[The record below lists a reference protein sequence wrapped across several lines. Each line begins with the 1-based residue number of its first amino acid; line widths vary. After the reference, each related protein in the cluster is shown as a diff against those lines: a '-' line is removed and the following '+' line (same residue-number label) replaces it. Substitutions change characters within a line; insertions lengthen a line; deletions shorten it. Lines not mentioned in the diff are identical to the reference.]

1 MRRLMNRLTSYLTP
15 RLGAVFIALL
25 GGSLARLTM
34 QMTRSLRHGLAIA
47 AVGIFI
53 GVVVAYAAL
62 ASFGAVE
69 LLLAVWRPESD
80 LLTVGFRGLHLNWL
94 LIPALAGLA
103 IGGLLSWLAPQPP
116 VELADVIHAAH
127 KPDPQVSRTGGYISL
142 LKSVLAL
149 GGGSPTG
156 LYGPLV
162 VLGASLAASMKR
174 FTRLSPHFGE
184 MALGAGVA
192 AAISAAFS
200 APLAGILFAHEV
212 VLRHYSLRFF
222 APVTLASASAYV
234 FSGEGLNQHI
244 VMLPILPTRMA
255 GPSDIFLLLVLGVMA
270 GLLAVFLMRGL
281 ERLRKAMTALP
292 LPLWARPVLA
302 GLAVGILAHIAPG
315 IMGPG
320 LDVISAMLDGTIS
333 ATGLMTLLVLKALA
347 AGLCLTLYF
356 HGGIVAPALFVGAAL
371 GGLAAAAFALLT
383 PLTGYTPDSGLF
395 VLAGMAA
402 MASSILGAPLAVIL
416 LGFELSQN
424 YAATTAIMVTIVTAN
439 LLTSRLYAR
448 SVFEPQL
455 LARGVDLSLGRENL
469 ALQATPVTHLMAP
482 DFVTLDDTMSVE
494 AAVAE
499 MARAQCAEAHVL
511 DADKN
516 WVGKLCLYAL
526 VNRSD
531 SATLKAKDFIET
543 APLVLQASQNAL
555 QAQQAMTDFIGEAVP
570 VLDDAKLV
578 GIVHEADLFAHARMV
593 TRSIWQ
599 HDHDDDVRDK
609 SAFGFDGARKN

>member
-1 MRRLMNRLTSYLTP
+1 MKSAFTAIGKFLR
-15 RLGAVFIALL
+15 ALF
-25 GGSLARLTM
+25 GVAGIS
-34 QMTRSLRHGLAIA
+34 MTVSLRHGLTIA
-47 AVGIFI
+47 AIGIII

-62 ASFGAVE
+62 VSFGAVE
-69 LLLAVWRPESD
+69 LLLAQWRPNDD
-80 LLTVGFRGLHLNWL
+80 LLQVGFHGFHAHWL
-94 LIPALAGLA
+94 VIPILAGLA
-103 IGGLLSWLAPQPP
+103 IGLLLSWLAPQPP

-127 KPDPQVSRTGGYISL
+127 KPDPQVSRTGGYVSL

-192 AAISAAFS
+192 AAISAAFA

-222 APVTLASASAYV
+222 APVTLASATAYV
-234 FSGEGLNQHI
+234 FSGEVLNQHI
-244 VMLPILPTRMA
+244 VMLPILQTRMA
-255 GPSDIFLLLVLGVMA
+255 GPVDIILLLVLGLAA
-270 GLLAVFLMRGL
+270 GLLAVGLMRGL
-281 ERLRKAMTALP
+281 NWLRGKMAALP
-292 LPLWARPVLA
+292 LPLWARPVFA
-302 GLAVGILAHIAPG
+302 GLCVGILAHFAPG
-315 IMGPG
+315 ILGPG
-320 LDVISAMLDGTIS
+320 LDVISAMLQGQLS
-333 ATGLMTLLVLKALA
+333 GFELFVLLSLKALA
-347 AGLCLTLYF
+347 AGVCLTLFF

-371 GGLAAAAFALLT
+371 GGLAAAAFALFS
-383 PLTGYTPDSGLF
+383 PLTGYMPDSGLF

-402 MASSILGAPLAVIL
+402 MGSSVLGAPLAVIL
-416 LGFELSQN
+416 LSFELSQN

-469 ALQATPVTHLMAP
+469 ALQAVNVTQLMAP
-482 DFVTLDDTMSVE
+482 DFVTLNAQVS
-494 AAVAE
+494 VAE
-499 MARAQCAEAHVL
+499 AIQHMAKAQCAEAHL
-511 DADKN
+511 HDGDGL

-526 VNRSD
+526 VGRNGDEAARAYME
-531 SATLKAKDFIET
+531 ATPLILQADET
-543 APLVLQASQNAL
+543 ALA
-555 QAQQAMTDFIGEAVP
+555 AQQAMADFIGEAVP
-570 VLDDAKLV
+570 VLEAGKLI
-578 GIVHEADLFAHARMV
+578 GIIHEADLFAHARMV

-599 HDHDDDVRDK
+599 HDHDDDVRDRA
-609 SAFGFDGARKN
+609 AFDFSDNLKR

>member
-1 MRRLMNRLTSYLTP
+1 MLGLMARFKLFFSAFWS
-15 RLGAVFIALL
+15 GAVQ
-25 GGSLARLTM
+25 R
-34 QMTRSLRHGLAIA
+34 MTVSLRHGLAIA
-47 AVGIFI
+47 AIGIFI
-53 GVVVAYAAL
+53 GIVVAYAAL

-69 LLLAVWRPESD
+69 LLFAQWRPDED
-80 LLTVGFRGLHLNWL
+80 LLKVGFRGLHLTWL
-94 LIPALAGLA
+94 LIPILAGLA
-103 IGGLLSWLAPQPP
+103 IGALLSWLAPQPP

-192 AAISAAFS
+192 AAISAAFA

-234 FSGEGLNQHI
+234 FSGEVLNQHI
-244 VMLPILPTRMA
+244 VMLPILSTRMA
-255 GPSDIFLLLVLGVMA
+255 GPVDIVLLLVLGLAA
-270 GLLAVFLMRGL
+270 GLLAVTLMRGL
-281 ERLRKAMTALP
+281 DNLRARMVALP

-302 GLAVGILAHIAPG
+302 GLAVGLLAHFAPG
-315 IMGPG
+315 ILGPG
-320 LDVISAMLDGTIS
+320 LDVISAMLQGEIS
-333 ATGLMTLLVLKALA
+333 ALGLLTLLLLKALA

-356 HGGIVAPALFVGAAL
+356 HGGVVAPALFVGAAL
-371 GGLAAAAFALLT
+371 GGLAASAFVLLT

-402 MASSILGAPLAVIL
+402 MASSLLGAPLAVIL

-448 SVFEPQL
+448 SVFDPQL
-455 LARGVDLSLGRENL
+455 RARGVDLSLGRENL
-469 ALQATPVTHLMAP
+469 ALQATPVTTLMAN
-482 DFVTLDDTMSVE
+482 DFITLKDTASVGD
-494 AAVAE
+494 AISE
-499 MARAQCAEAHVL
+499 MAQGRCAEAHML
-511 DADKN
+511 NGDDK
-516 WVGKLCLYAL
+516 WVGKLCLYKL
-526 VNRSD
+526 VD
-531 SATLKAKDFIET
+531 KDKTARANSYLET
-543 APLVLQASQNAL
+543 APLVLQAAQTAL
-555 QAQQAMTDFIGEAVP
+555 QAQSAMTDFIGEAVP
-570 VLDDAKLV
+570 VLDDGKLV
-578 GIVHEADLFAHARMV
+578 GIIHEADLFAHARMV
-593 TRSIWQ
+593 TRAIWQ
-599 HDHDDDVRDK
+599 HDHDDDVRERRAAASTEDIK
-609 SAFGFDGARKN
+609 T

>member
-1 MRRLMNRLTSYLTP
+1 MIGQVK
-15 RLGAVFIALL
+15 RLGKFLSALF
-25 GGSLARLTM
+25 GLAGIS
-34 QMTRSLRHGLAIA
+34 MTVSLRHGLTIA
-47 AVGIFI
+47 GIGIII

-69 LLLAVWRPESD
+69 LLLARWRPNDD
-80 LLTVGFRGLHLNWL
+80 LLQVGFHGFHLRWL
-94 LIPALAGLA
+94 LIPMLAGLA
-103 IGGLLSWLAPQPP
+103 IGLLLSWLAPQPP

-142 LKSVLAL
+142 VKSVLAL

-200 APLAGILFAHEV
+200 APLAGIIFAHEV

-222 APVTLASASAYV
+222 APVTLASATAYV
-234 FSGEGLNQHI
+234 FSGEVLNQHI
-244 VMLPILPTRMA
+244 VMLPILQTRMA
-255 GPSDIFLLLVLGVMA
+255 GPLDIILLLLLGVVA
-270 GLLAVFLMRGL
+270 GILAVGLMRGL
-281 ERLRKAMTALP
+281 NGLRAYMVALP

-302 GLAVGILAHIAPG
+302 GLAVGILAHFAPG
-315 IMGPG
+315 ILGPG
-320 LDVISAMLDGTIS
+320 LDVISAILQGDLSGFD
-333 ATGLMTLLVLKALA
+333 LLVLLGLKALA
-347 AGLCLTLYF
+347 AGFCLTLYF

-371 GGLAAAAFALLT
+371 GGLAAAAFAMLN
-383 PLTGYTPDSGLF
+383 PMTGYAPDSGLF

-402 MASSILGAPLAVIL
+402 MGSSVLGAPLAVIL
-416 LGFELSQN
+416 LSFELSQN

-469 ALQATPVTHLMAP
+469 ALQAIKVTQLMAP
-482 DFVTLDDTMSVE
+482 DFVALSDKASVRD
-494 AAVAE
+494 AVQH
-499 MARAQCAEAHVL
+499 MAKAHCAEAHL
-511 DADKN
+511 QDDKGQ
-516 WVGKLCLYAL
+516 WVGKLCLHAL
-526 VNRSD
+526 VERD
-531 SATLKAKDFIET
+531 GDEAARAYME
-543 APLVLQASQNAL
+543 AMPLVLQSEQTAL
-555 QAQQAMTDFIGEAVP
+555 AAQQAMADFIGEAVP
-570 VLDDAKLV
+570 VLEGGKLI
-578 GIVHEADLFAHARMV
+578 GIIHEADLFAHARMV

-599 HDHDDDVRDK
+599 HDHDEDVRDRA
-609 SAFGFDGARKN
+609 AFDFDASLKR

>member
-1 MRRLMNRLTSYLTP
+1 MRGLIARLKLFFSAFWG
-15 RLGAVFIALL
+15 GAVQ
-25 GGSLARLTM
+25 R
-34 QMTRSLRHGLAIA
+34 MTVSLRHGLAIA
-47 AVGIFI
+47 AIGIFI
-53 GVVVAYAAL
+53 GIVVAYAAL

-69 LLLAVWRPESD
+69 LLFAQWRPDAD
-80 LLTVGFRGLHLNWL
+80 LLTVGFRGLHLSWL
-94 LIPALAGLA
+94 LIPILAGLA

-127 KPDPQVSRTGGYISL
+127 KPDPQVSRTGGYVSL

-192 AAISAAFS
+192 AAISAAFA

-234 FSGEGLNQHI
+234 FSGEVLNQHI
-244 VMLPILPTRMA
+244 VMLPILSTRMA
-255 GPSDIFLLLVLGVMA
+255 GPVDIFLLLVLGLAA
-270 GLLAVFLMRGL
+270 GLLAVGLMRGL
-281 ERLRKAMTALP
+281 DNLRARMVALP
-292 LPLWARPVLA
+292 LPLWGRPVLA
-302 GLAVGILAHIAPG
+302 GLAVGLLAHFAPG
-315 IMGPG
+315 ILGPG
-320 LDVISAMLDGTIS
+320 LDVISAMLQGEIS
-333 ATGLMTLLVLKALA
+333 VFGLLTLLLLKALA

-356 HGGIVAPALFVGAAL
+356 HGGVVAPALFIGAAL
-371 GGLAAAAFALLT
+371 GGLAASSFAILT
-383 PLTGYTPDSGLF
+383 PLTGYVPDSGLF

-402 MASSILGAPLAVIL
+402 MASSLLGAPLAVIL

-448 SVFEPQL
+448 SVFDPQL

-469 ALQATPVTHLMAP
+469 ALQATPVTELMTN
-482 DFVTLDDTMSVE
+482 DFVTLKDTANVGDAMGQ
-494 AAVAE
+494 
-499 MARAQCAEAHVL
+499 MARGRCAEAHML
-511 DADKN
+511 DKHGQ

-526 VNRSD
+526 VNEAQDAPAHSYLEK
-531 SATLKAKDFIET
+531 T
-543 APLVLQASQNAL
+543 PLVLQATQTAL
-555 QAQQAMTDFIGEAVP
+555 QAQSAMADFIGEAVP
-570 VLDDAKLV
+570 VLHDGKLI

-593 TRSIWQ
+593 TRAIWQ
-599 HDHDDDVRDK
+599 HDHDDDVRDRH
-609 SAFGFDGARKN
+609 AFASTKDMKR

>member
-1 MRRLMNRLTSYLTP
+1 MQRIM
-15 RLGAVFIALL
+15 
-25 GGSLARLTM
+25 ARFKLFFSAFWGRAA
-34 QMTRSLRHGLAIA
+34 QRMTVSLRHGLAIA
-47 AVGIFI
+47 AIGIFI
-53 GVVVAYAAL
+53 GVIVAYAAL

-69 LLLAVWRPESD
+69 LLLAQWRPGDD
-80 LLTVGFRGLHLNWL
+80 LFSVGFRGLHISWL
-94 LIPALAGLA
+94 IIPILAGLA
-103 IGGLLSWLAPQPP
+103 IGALLSWLAPQPP

-127 KPDPQVSRTGGYISL
+127 KPNPQVSRSAGYISL

-222 APVTLASASAYV
+222 APVTLASAAAYV
-234 FSGEGLNQHI
+234 FSGEVLNQHI
-244 VMLPILPTRMA
+244 VMLPILSTRMA
-255 GPSDIFLLLVLGVMA
+255 GPFDIFLLLVLGLA
-270 GLLAVFLMRGL
+270 SGLLAVTLMRGL
-281 ERLRKAMTALP
+281 DNLRAHMVALP
-292 LPLWARPVLA
+292 LPLWARPALA
-302 GLAVGILAHIAPG
+302 GLAVGILAHFAPG
-315 IMGPG
+315 ILGPG
-320 LDVISAMLDGTIS
+320 LDMISAMLQGEIS
-333 ATGLMTLLVLKALA
+333 ALGLLTLFLLKALA

-356 HGGIVAPALFVGAAL
+356 HGGVVAPALFIGAAL
-371 GGLAAAAFALLT
+371 GGLAASTFTLLT
-383 PLTGYTPDSGLF
+383 PLTGYMPDSGLF

-402 MASSILGAPLAVIL
+402 MASSLLGAPLAVIL

-424 YAATTAIMVTIVTAN
+424 YAATTAIMVSIVTAN

-448 SVFEPQL
+448 SVFDPQL

-469 ALQATPVTHLMAP
+469 ALQATPVTELMAN
-482 DFVTLDDTMSVE
+482 DFVALKDTVNVGDAISQ
-494 AAVAE
+494 
-499 MARAQCAEAHVL
+499 MARARCAEAHML
-511 DADKN
+511 DNKGQ

-526 VNRSD
+526 VNKAQD
-531 SATLKAKDFIET
+531 SPAGHYLEK
-543 APLVLQASQNAL
+543 APLVLQAKQTAL
-555 QAQQAMTDFIGEAVP
+555 QAQGAMADFIGEAVP
-570 VLDDAKLV
+570 VLQDGKLI

-593 TRSIWQ
+593 TRAIWQ
-599 HDHDDDVRDK
+599 HDHDDDVRDRRSFASTK
-609 SAFGFDGARKN
+609 DMKR

>member
-1 MRRLMNRLTSYLTP
+1 M
-15 RLGAVFIALL
+15 
-25 GGSLARLTM
+25 ARLRLFLATFFGGTM
-34 QMTRSLRHGLAIA
+34 QRMTLSLRHGLAIA
-47 AVGIFI
+47 AIGIFI
-53 GVVVAYAAL
+53 GVIVAYAAL

-69 LLLAVWRPESD
+69 LLLAQWRPDED
-80 LLTVGFRGLHLNWL
+80 LLTVGFRRLHLSWL
-94 LIPALAGLA
+94 LIPIMAGLT
-103 IGGLLSWLAPQPP
+103 IGGLLRWLAPQPP
-116 VELADVIHAAH
+116 VELADVIYAAH

-234 FSGEGLNQHI
+234 FSGEVLNQHI
-244 VMLPILPTRMA
+244 VMLPILSMRIA
-255 GPSDIFLLLVLGVMA
+255 GPVDIFLLLLLGLAA
-270 GLLAVFLMRGL
+270 GLLAVALMRGL
-281 ERLRKAMTALP
+281 DNLRARMVALP

-302 GLAVGILAHIAPG
+302 GLAVGILAHFAPG
-315 IMGPG
+315 ILGPG
-320 LDVISAMLDGTIS
+320 LDVISAMLQGEIS
-333 ATGLMTLLVLKALA
+333 ALGLLTLLLLKALA
-347 AGLCLTLYF
+347 AGVCLTLYF
-356 HGGIVAPALFVGAAL
+356 HGGIVAPALFIGGAL
-371 GGLAAAAFALLT
+371 GGLAASIFALLT
-383 PLTGYTPDSGLF
+383 PLTGFTPDSGLF

-402 MASSILGAPLAVIL
+402 MASSLLGAPLAAIL

-448 SVFEPQL
+448 SVFDPQL
-455 LARGVDLSLGRENL
+455 RARGVDLSLGRENL
-469 ALQATPVTHLMAP
+469 ALQATPVTDLMAN
-482 DFVTLDDTMSVE
+482 DFITLNDTASVGE
-494 AAVAE
+494 AMAQ
-499 MARAQCAEAHVL
+499 MARGRRAEAHL
-511 DADKN
+511 CDSDNK

-526 VNRSD
+526 VN
-531 SATLKAKDFIET
+531 KAQDAPAHRYLEK
-543 APLVLQASQNAL
+543 APLVLQARQTAL
-555 QAQQAMTDFIGEAVP
+555 QAQSAMTDFIGEAVP
-570 VLDDAKLV
+570 VLDDGKLI

-593 TRSIWQ
+593 TRAIWQ
-599 HDHDDDVRDK
+599 HDHDDDVRERRAAASTEDMK
-609 SAFGFDGARKN
+609 R

>member
-1 MRRLMNRLTSYLTP
+1 MQAVISRFRLFLT
-15 RLGAVFIALL
+15 AFF
-25 GGSLARLTM
+25 GGTM
-34 QMTRSLRHGLAIA
+34 KRMTLSLRHGLAIA
-47 AVGIFI
+47 AIGIFI

-69 LLLAVWRPESD
+69 LLLARWRPDED
-80 LLTVGFRGLHLNWL
+80 LLTVGFRGMHFSWL
-94 LIPALAGLA
+94 LIPMLAGLA

-162 VLGASLAASMKR
+162 VLGASLATSIKR
-174 FTRLSPHFGE
+174 FARLSPHFGE

-200 APLAGILFAHEV
+200 APLAGILFAHEM

-234 FSGEGLNQHI
+234 FSGEVLNQHI
-244 VMLPILPTRMA
+244 VMLPILSTRMA
-255 GPSDIFLLLVLGVMA
+255 GPFDIFLLLLLGLTA
-270 GLLAVFLMRGL
+270 GLLAVGAMRGL
-281 ERLRKAMTALP
+281 DGLRARMVALP

-302 GLAVGILAHIAPG
+302 GLAVGLLAHFAPG
-315 IMGPG
+315 ILGPG
-320 LDVISAMLDGTIS
+320 LDVISAMLQGEIS
-333 ATGLMTLLVLKALA
+333 AFGLLTLLALKTLA

-356 HGGIVAPALFVGAAL
+356 QGGIVAPALFIGAAL
-371 GGLAAAAFALLT
+371 GGLAASIFALLT
-383 PLTGYTPDSGLF
+383 PLTGYAPDSGLF

-402 MASSILGAPLAVIL
+402 MASSFLGAPLAVIL

-448 SVFEPQL
+448 SVFDPQL
-455 LARGVDLSLGRENL
+455 RARGINLSLGRENL
-469 ALQATPVTHLMAP
+469 ALQATPVTDLMAN
-482 DFVTLDDTMSVE
+482 DFVTLKDTASVGE
-494 AAVAE
+494 AMAQ
-499 MARAQCAEAHVL
+499 MARGRCAEAHL
-511 DADKN
+511 CDGEDK

-526 VNRSD
+526 VNEAQD
-531 SATLKAKDFIET
+531 APALHYLEK
-543 APLVLQASQNAL
+543 APLVLQAQQTAL
-555 QAQQAMTDFIGEAVP
+555 QAQSTMTDFIGEAVP
-570 VLDDAKLV
+570 VLDKGRLI

-593 TRSIWQ
+593 TRTIWQ
-599 HDHDDDVRDK
+599 HDHDDDVRERRAAASTEDLE
-609 SAFGFDGARKN
+609 R

>member
-1 MRRLMNRLTSYLTP
+1 MIQRLHQAMA
-15 RLGAVFIALL
+15 RLGQVFAGLLVQAL
-25 GGSLARLTM
+25 GSAAAEM
-34 QMTRSLRHGLAIA
+34 WASLRRGLMIVAIS
-47 AVGIFI
+47 III

-62 ASFGAVE
+62 ASFGMVE
-69 LLLAVWRPESD
+69 LLLAQWRPD
-80 LLTVGFRGLHLNWL
+80 DGYLHVGWHGFNVNWV

-103 IGGLLSWLAPQPP
+103 IGALLSWLAPQPP

-127 KPDPQVSRTGGYISL
+127 KPDPQVSRTGGYVSL
-142 LKSVLAL
+142 VKSVLAL

-156 LYGPLV
+156 LYGPLI

-192 AAISAAFS
+192 AAISAAFA

-222 APVTLASASAYV
+222 APITMASAAAYV
-234 FSGEGLNQHI
+234 FSGAVLNQHI
-244 VMLPILPTRMA
+244 VMLPILPTRSA
-255 GPSDIFLLLVLGVMA
+255 GPVDIVLLLLLGVAA
-270 GLLAVFLMRGL
+270 GLLAVVLMRAL
-281 ERLRKAMTALP
+281 DRLRGRMAELQ
-292 LPLWARPVLA
+292 LPLWARPLLA
-302 GLAVGILAHIAPG
+302 GLAVGLLAHVAPG
-315 IMGPG
+315 ILGPG
-320 LDVISAMLDGTIS
+320 LDVISAMLQGDIS
-333 ATGLMTLLVLKALA
+333 GSGLLILLLLKALA

-356 HGGIVAPALFVGAAL
+356 HGGVVAPALFIGAAL
-371 GGLAAAAFALLT
+371 GGLAAASFSVLT
-383 PLTGYTPDSGLF
+383 PLTGYAPDSGLF

-402 MASSILGAPLAVIL
+402 MASSMLGAPLAVIL

-469 ALQATPVTHLMAP
+469 ALQAIPVTHLTAT
-482 DFVTLDDTMSVE
+482 DYVALNDTVTVG
-494 AAVAE
+494 AAIDN
-499 MARAQCAEAHVL
+499 MARARCAEAHL
-511 DADKN
+511 EDADGK

-526 VNRSD
+526 VGRD
-531 SATLKAKDFIET
+531 AQARAKDFIET
-543 APLVLQASQNAL
+543 APLVLEATQTAL
-555 QAQQAMTDFIGEAVP
+555 AAQLAMEDFIGEAVP
-570 VLDDAKLV
+570 VLDDGKLV
-578 GIVHEADLFAHARMV
+578 GIIHEADLFAHARMV

-599 HDHDDDVRDK
+599 HDHDDDVRNRA
-609 SAFGFDGARKN
+609 AFDFFDTQKK